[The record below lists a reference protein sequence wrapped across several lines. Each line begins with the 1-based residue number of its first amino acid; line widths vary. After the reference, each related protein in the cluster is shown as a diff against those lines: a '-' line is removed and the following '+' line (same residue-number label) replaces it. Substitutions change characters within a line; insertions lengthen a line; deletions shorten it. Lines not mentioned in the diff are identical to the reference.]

1 MNQLKNRV
9 QLIGR
14 LGQDPE
20 VKSLDGGKI
29 VARFSLA
36 TTETYKNAEGEK
48 VSDTQWHQIV
58 VWGPLCSVVAAYLK
72 KGKEVM
78 VEGKLTHRS
87 WENKEGQKMYQT
99 EVVVR
104 DLLML
109 DKPDTAPEN
118 DSSEAQ
124 KATVVSVAAP
134 QAKSQ
139 ARPAHH
145 PA

>member
-58 VWGPLCSVVAAYLK
+58 VWGSLCSVVAAYLK

-78 VEGKLTHRS
+78 IDGKLSYRS
-87 WENKEGQKMYQT
+87 WENKEGQKVYQT
-99 EVVVR
+99 EIIVR

-109 DKPDTAPEN
+109 DKP
-118 DSSEAQ
+118 EA
-124 KATVVSVAAP
+124 AAA
-134 QAKSQ
+134 QQSGKQVHA
-139 ARPAHH
+139 A
-145 PA
+145 

>member
-20 VKSLDGGKI
+20 VKNFPDGKM
-29 VARFSLA
+29 VVRFSLA

-48 VSDTQWHQIV
+48 VNDTQWHQ
-58 VWGPLCSVVAAYLK
+58 VVAWGSLGGIVATWLS

-78 VEGKLTHRS
+78 VEGKVCYRQY
-87 WENKEGQKMYQT
+87 ENKEGRKVYYT
-99 EVVVR
+99 EIVAR

-109 DKPDTAPEN
+109 NKGGQEQLRV
-118 DSSEAQ
+118 SSG
-124 KATVVSVAAP
+124 V
-134 QAKSQ
+134 
-139 ARPAHH
+139 PAG
-145 PA
+145 A